1 MEMKENAPREQIGAA
16 TMRTVPVTI
25 IATILSLKKSGKLL
39 AQL

>member
-25 IATILSLKKSGKLL
+25 IATILLVRKSGKRLELL
-39 AQL
+39 